1 MVNKAEN
8 KGDKASLF
16 DEVMNER
23 VISESVIEYMFHNAN
38 TNQVTMAEVAE
49 LLKIMKARVGIGQ
62 TITLAGLNN
71 QINAD
76 NWDEWLTKS
85 FSPAVRNYL
94 EDEKKGVNWKTF
106 GSGK

>member
-49 LLKIMKARVGIGQ
+49 LLKILKARVEIGQ
-62 TITLAGLNN
+62 TIVLAGLNN
-71 QINAD
+71 EINKD
-76 NWDEWLTKS
+76 NFDAWLEKS
-85 FSPAVRNYL
+85 FSPACRQYL
-94 EDEKKGVNWKTF
+94 EDKPKGINWKTF
-106 GSGK
+106 GANK